1 MAINYREILRLKQLG
16 YSQRSIAASVGCAR
30 STVQRIFER
39 LDENGDAL
47 EYLLEQSDQ
56 AIAQALFPTSTMPS
70 IRKSPDY
77 THVHK
82 ELAKNGVTLS
92 LLWNEYCEQC
102 YAAKEIPL
110 MYTQFCL
117 HYREYAEQN
126 KATMHIT
133 HKPGEQME
141 VDWAGD
147 PAKITDAETGTE
159 VPAFIFVAVL
169 SCSGYAYVEAFL
181 NESQESWITAHVH
194 AYRYFGGVTRILVPD
209 NLKTG
214 VTKHT
219 REDVVLNHT
228 YQELAEHYSTCILP
242 ARVRRPK
249 DKPKAEGTVGV
260 ASTWIT
266 AALRNRTF
274 FSLHELNAA
283 IAEKLELL
291 NDRPFEKK
299 PGSRRSVFEEEE
311 KAFLLPLPQHAYE
324 FATWKIATVQYNYHV
339 SVEKMFYSVP
349 CEYIKQKVDVR
360 LTNSTVELF
369 YNGNRIASHV
379 RLKGRPGQYS
389 TVAEHM
395 PESHQKYLQWD
406 GERFTAWAAKIGP
419 NTETVVKA
427 ILSAHKI
434 EQQGYRACLA
444 LLKSADKY
452 SVSRLEAACKKALNY
467 TPSPS
472 FKAIQTILKSG
483 SDRLADDP
491 APASRSSSFAFT
503 RGASYYGGDK

>member
-1 MAINYREILRLKQLG
+1 M
-16 YSQRSIAASVGCAR
+16 
-30 STVQRIFER
+30 
-39 LDENGDAL
+39 
-47 EYLLEQSDQ
+47 
-56 AIAQALFPTSTMPS
+56 
-70 IRKSPDY
+70 
-77 THVHK
+77 
-82 ELAKNGVTLS
+82 
-92 LLWNEYCEQC
+92 
-102 YAAKEIPL
+102 
-110 MYTQFCL
+110 
-117 HYREYAEQN
+117 
-126 KATMHIT
+126 
-133 HKPGEQME
+133 
-141 VDWAGD
+141 
-147 PAKITDAETGTE
+147 
-159 VPAFIFVAVL
+159 
-169 SCSGYAYVEAFL
+169 EAFL
-181 NESQESWITAHVH
+181 NEAQESWITAHVH

-214 VTKHT
+214 ATKHT
-219 REDVVLNHT
+219 RDDVVLNRT
-228 YQELAEHYSTCILP
+228 YQEMAEHYSTCILP
-242 ARVRRPK
+242 TRVRRPK

-260 ASTWIT
+260 VSTWIT

-291 NDRPFEKK
+291 NDRPFSKK

-311 KAFLLPLPQHAYE
+311 RAFLLPLPVHAYE
-324 FATWKIATVQYNYHV
+324 FATWKVATVQYNYHV

-349 CEYIKQKVDVR
+349 CEYSKHQVDVR
-360 LTNSTVELF
+360 LTSSTVEIF
-369 YNGNRIASHV
+369 YNGTRVASHI

-406 GERFTAWAAKIGP
+406 GRRFTEWAAKIGP

-427 ILSAHKI
+427 ILASHKI

-452 SVSRLEAACKKALNY
+452 SVIRLESACAKALSY

-483 SDRLADDP
+483 NDKLLDEP
-491 APASRSSSFAFT
+491 AASSYASSFAFT
-503 RGASYYGGDK
+503 RGAAYYGGDK